1 MNCLHKPP
9 LHDCSLCLIL
19 LMLLD
24 AGLSQFLTSSP
35 LLHTKQPRYNSL
47 SRPGRFANAEAK
59 PSIVVVKIESDL
71 SPLSFLIFLGLR
83 KEIDLPSIY
92 LDVMFLWE
100 TMKEMEFYSFYC

>member
-59 PSIVVVKIESDL
+59 PSIVVVKIESYHVIHEGCPGTCYSLCSSNSD
-71 SPLSFLIFLGLR
+71 
-83 KEIDLPSIY
+83 SI
-92 LDVMFLWE
+92 
-100 TMKEMEFYSFYC
+100 